1 LALYKDIKVGK
12 YAISELYVI
21 IGLTAVSERLLD
33 TFTEKAALSFI
44 LDIFFKCCK
53 KFIEEIKIDMKDKE
67 NI

>member
-33 TFTEKAALSFI
+33 TFTGKLFNEVSIICVVTKPNL
-44 LDIFFKCCK
+44 
-53 KFIEEIKIDMKDKE
+53 
-67 NI
+67 